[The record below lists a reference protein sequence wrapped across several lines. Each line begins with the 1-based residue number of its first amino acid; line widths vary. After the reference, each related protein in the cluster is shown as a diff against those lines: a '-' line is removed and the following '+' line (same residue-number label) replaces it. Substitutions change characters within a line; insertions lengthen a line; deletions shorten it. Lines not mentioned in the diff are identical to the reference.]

1 MAAVYILHS
10 KSKNRFYIG
19 SCNNL
24 FERLEQ
30 HRLKAFSSSFTSNID
45 DWELY
50 YSIQN
55 LDYMV
60 ARNIEKHIK
69 KMKSKEY
76 IRNLKKY
83 PEMIQKLMDKLQLK

>member
-10 KSKNRFYIG
+10 ESKNRFYIG

-24 FERLEQ
+24 IERLEQ
-30 HRLKAFSSSFTSNID
+30 HRTKTFSSSFTSNNG

-55 LDYMV
+55 LDYNS
-60 ARNIEKHIK
+60 ARNIESHIK
-69 KMKSKEY
+69 RMKSKEY
-76 IRNLKKY
+76 IQNLKKY
-83 PEMIQKLMDKLQLK
+83 PEMTQKLIDKS